1 MTKIN
6 NFEEY
11 EDVLCYY
18 EYTLTEKVLYG
29 KIDSDKYMRLSKK
42 IDEWGE
48 EAARKAANE

>member
-18 EYTLTEKVLYG
+18 EDMLTEKVLYG
-29 KIDSDKYMRLSKK
+29 KIDSEKYMRLSKK
-42 IDEWGE
+42 LDEWSL
-48 EAARKAANE
+48 EAERKETSE